1 MAKKTKKIK
10 KTIKSNKSR
19 KTSAKGGS
27 LSGGKKAPISLLGDR
42 VLIKELGSEEMFKTS
57 ASGIIIPDSQKDEG
71 GKRGKVISVGQGKY
85 DDGVLI
91 PVTVEVGQ
99 TVLYTWGDSI
109 KVGGEDYVIVRES
122 EIIAILN

>member
-10 KTIKSNKSR
+10 KIIKSNKPKKVKKEAK
-19 KTSAKGGS
+19 KT
-27 LSGGKKAPISLLGDR
+27 PISLLGDR
-42 VLIKELGSEEMFKTS
+42 ILIKELGSGEMFKTS

-71 GKRGKVISVGQGKY
+71 GKRGKVISVGPGKY

-109 KVGGEDYVIVRES
+109 KVGGEEYVIVRES
-122 EIIAILN
+122 EIIAVLN